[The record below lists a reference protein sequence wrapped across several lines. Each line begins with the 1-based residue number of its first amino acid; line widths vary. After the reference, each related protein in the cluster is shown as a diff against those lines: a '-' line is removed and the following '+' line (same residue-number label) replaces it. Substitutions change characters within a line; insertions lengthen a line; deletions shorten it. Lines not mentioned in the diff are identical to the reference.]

1 MRCNNFFHPRYD
13 LKNGNFGIFIIFIIF
28 CHDTIYPTLIYLD
41 YPWLSIRYDTM
52 KLMTKARLVGKTAL
66 KNMEQNETCE
76 NENHWLR
83 SCHGSCQWLPL
94 AAPGQTEALHKPVQ
108 RSKPIVVVAPF
119 SLSSQVPLV
128 DRWNPMGCG
137 WSVVDSLDRT
147 KKRAEHR
154 SRKGSA
160 AKYIQINPN
169 MWSYQCASYF
179 ISWYNIEYVYYIYA
193 CVCVCVC
200 LCVCAYIYMCV
211 CVGVCVHILHNH
223 PHYHQNIHP
232 PHYLHHCWATIQHSP
247 HLPDGLQSDIV
258 RKTAHGVLVKAQK
271 VGVTPN
277 IQVQGG
283 EIMVNLCN

>member
-1 MRCNNFFHPRYD
+1 
-13 LKNGNFGIFIIFIIF
+13 
-28 CHDTIYPTLIYLD
+28 
-41 YPWLSIRYDTM
+41 
-52 KLMTKARLVGKTAL
+52 
-66 KNMEQNETCE
+66 MEQNETCE

-83 SCHGSCQWLPL
+83 SCHGSCQWLPP

-147 KKRAEHR
+147 KKEPSTGVA
-154 SRKGSA
+154 KGALQSTSKLVQICDLINA
-160 AKYIQINPN
+160 LHTSYHDTTSSMYIL
-169 MWSYQCASYF
+169 
-179 ISWYNIEYVYYIYA
+179 YIYMRVYVF
-193 CVCVCVC
+193 VCVCGSMC
-200 LCVCAYIYMCV
+200 MCIFIYIYMIIYIYMCV
-211 CVGVCVHILHNH
+211 WVCVCVHILHNH
-223 PHYHQNIHP
+223 PPYHQNIHP
-232 PHYLHHCWATIQHSP
+232 PRYLHHCWATIQHSP